1 MIITLNG
8 RELEIDGTLTV
19 KGLITARGLKT
30 GSLVVEKNRSIVPR
44 DEWDSAMIEEGDT
57 LEVLSLV
64 GGG

>member
-8 RELEIDGTLTV
+8 RKVEFDGKISV

-30 GSLVVEKNRSIVPR
+30 DSLVVEKNRSIVPR
-44 DEWDSAMIEEGDT
+44 DEWDSVMVEEGDT